1 MDISANNQ
9 TLPTT
14 SGGISMSN
22 IIEEM
27 YNGDL
32 FPSGKLN
39 PDDNEYRRALDSLVE
54 AESALLK
61 KYPEIRELF
70 NAYQN
75 AQIAIIN
82 ISNRMEFVN
91 GFKVGAQIAFEMI
104 KPIK

>member
-1 MDISANNQ
+1 
-9 TLPTT
+9 
-14 SGGISMSN
+14 MSN

-39 PDDNEYRRALDSLVE
+39 PDDNEYSKALDSLVE
-54 AESALLK
+54 AENALLEA
-61 KYPEIRELF
+61 YPEIRELF
-70 NAYQN
+70 TAYQN

-91 GFKVGAQIAFEMI
+91 GFKIGAQIALEMT

>member
-1 MDISANNQ
+1 
-9 TLPTT
+9 
-14 SGGISMSN
+14 MSN

-39 PDDNEYRRALDSLVE
+39 PDDNEYSKALDSLVE
-54 AESALLK
+54 AENALLEA
-61 KYPEIRELF
+61 YPEIRELF
-70 NAYQN
+70 TAYQN

-82 ISNRMEFVN
+82 ISNRIKFVN
-91 GFKVGAQIAFEMI
+91 GFKVGSQIALEMT

>member
-1 MDISANNQ
+1 
-9 TLPTT
+9 
-14 SGGISMSN
+14 MSN

-32 FPSGKLN
+32 FTSGKLT
-39 PDDNEYRRALDSLVE
+39 PDDKEYRKALDSLVE

-61 KYPEIRELF
+61 KYPENCNLF
-70 NAYQN
+70 NDYQN

-91 GFKVGAQIAFEMI
+91 GFRIGAQIALEMT

>member
-1 MDISANNQ
+1 MDISANNR
-9 TLPTT
+9 TRPTT

-39 PDDNEYRRALDSLVE
+39 PDDNEYSKALDSLVE
-54 AESALLK
+54 AENALLEA
-61 KYPEIRELF
+61 YPEIRELF
-70 NAYQN
+70 TAY
-75 AQIAIIN
+75 QIAIIN

-91 GFKVGAQIAFEMI
+91 GFKIGAQIALEMT